1 MTATPPEKHPTPAP
15 ASDGRIR
22 VLLADD
28 EEMIR
33 HGVRL
38 ILRHAEDIDVVAE
51 ARNGAEAVEL
61 AAAQP
66 VDVVLLD
73 IRMPVLDGLAA
84 VEQLVRLAPKPQVVM
99 LTTFGDEE
107 NVTRALHAGAGGF
120 LLKDEG
126 PQELIS
132 AVRAA
137 ATGDA
142 VLSPGVTGHV
152 VKRMLQGGLIGTSST
167 TAPVDRRLAALTGR
181 EREVLAMLGAGLPN
195 LEIAHRL
202 DIGLGTVKT
211 HVGRILEKT
220 GTASR
225 VQAALL
231 AHQAGL
237 GGATGRADA

>member
-1 MTATPPEKHPTPAP
+1 M
-15 ASDGRIR
+15 SDPHGERPGGAVR

-51 ARNGAEAVEL
+51 AANGAEAVEL
-61 AAAQP
+61 AARNP
-66 VDVVLLD
+66 VDVALID

-84 VEQLVRLAPKPQVVM
+84 IEQLVRLDPKPQVVM

-107 NVTRALHAGAGGF
+107 NVTRALQAGASGF

-137 ATGDA
+137 AAGDA

-152 VKRMLQGGLIGTSST
+152 VRRMLQGGGRLGAGS
-167 TAPVDRRLAALTGR
+167 ADERLAALTDR
-181 EREVLAMLGAGLPN
+181 EREVLAMLGEGLSN
-195 LEIAHRL
+195 LEIGRRL
-202 DIGLGTVKT
+202 EIGLGTVKT
-211 HVGRILEKT
+211 HVGRILDKT
-220 GTASR
+220 GTESR

-237 GGATGRADA
+237 AG

>member
-1 MTATPPEKHPTPAP
+1 M
-15 ASDGRIR
+15 SDLHGARAAQPVR

-51 ARNGAEAVEL
+51 AANGAEAVEL
-61 AAAQP
+61 AARTP
-66 VDVVLLD
+66 VDVALVD

-84 VEQLVRLAPKPQVVM
+84 IERLVALDPKPQVVM

-107 NVTRALHAGAGGF
+107 NVTRALQAGASGF

-137 ATGDA
+137 AAGDA

-152 VKRMLQGGLIGTSST
+152 VKRMLQGGGRIGTGN
-167 TAPVDRRLAALTGR
+167 AADDQRLTALTDR
-181 EREVLAMLGAGLPN
+181 EREVLAMLGEGLSN
-195 LEIAHRL
+195 MDIGRRLE
-202 DIGLGTVKT
+202 IGLGTVKT
-211 HVGRILEKT
+211 HVGRILDKT
-220 GTASR
+220 GTQSR

-237 GGATGRADA
+237 AG

>member
-1 MTATPPEKHPTPAP
+1 
-15 ASDGRIR
+15 
-22 VLLADD
+22 
-28 EEMIR
+28 MIR

-38 ILRHAEDIDVVAE
+38 ILKHAEDIDVVAE
-51 ARNGAEAVEL
+51 AANGAEAVEL
-61 AAAQP
+61 AARMP
-66 VDVVLLD
+66 VDVALVD

-84 VEQLVRLAPKPQVVM
+84 IEQLVRLDPKPQVVM

-107 NVTRALHAGAGGF
+107 NVTRALQAGASGF

-137 ATGDA
+137 AAGDA

-152 VKRMLQGGLIGTSST
+152 VRRMLQGGGRIG
-167 TAPVDRRLAALTGR
+167 APDGAAAPDQRLAALTDR
-181 EREVLAMLGAGLPN
+181 EREVLAMLGQGLSN
-195 LEIAHRL
+195 LDIGSRL
-202 DIGLGTVKT
+202 EIGLGTVKT
-211 HVGRILEKT
+211 HVGRILDKT
-220 GTASR
+220 GTQSR

-237 GGATGRADA
+237 TG

>member
-1 MTATPPEKHPTPAP
+1 MTAERQPLEATTSLPPTP
-15 ASDGRIR
+15 RIR

-51 ARNGAEAVEL
+51 AANGAEAVDA

-66 VDVVLLD
+66 VDVALID

-84 VEQLVRLAPKPQVVM
+84 IEQLVRLRPKPQVVM

-107 NVTRALHAGAGGF
+107 NVTRALQAGASGF

-126 PQELIS
+126 PQELIN

-137 ATGDA
+137 AAGDA

-152 VKRMLQGGLIGTSST
+152 VKRMLQGGGARIGSSF
-167 TAPVDRRLAALTGR
+167 TAHAPDQRLSGLTDR
-181 EREVLAMLGAGLPN
+181 EREVLSMLGAGLPN
-195 LEIAHRL
+195 LEIGRRL

-220 GTASR
+220 GTDSR

-231 AHQAGL
+231 AHRAGL
-237 GGATGRADA
+237 MG

>member
-1 MTATPPEKHPTPAP
+1 MSDLPGARTAQPV
-15 ASDGRIR
+15 R

-51 ARNGAEAVEL
+51 ATNGAEAVEL
-61 AAAQP
+61 AARTP
-66 VDVVLLD
+66 VDVALID

-84 VEQLVRLAPKPQVVM
+84 IEQLIRLDPEPQVVM

-107 NVTRALHAGAGGF
+107 NVTRALQAGASGF
-120 LLKDEG
+120 LLKDDG

-137 ATGDA
+137 AAGDA

-152 VKRMLQGGLIGTSST
+152 VKRMLQGGGGGR
-167 TAPVDRRLAALTGR
+167 AGAGGADERLAALTDR
-181 EREVLAMLGAGLPN
+181 EREVLAMLGEGLSN
-195 LEIAHRL
+195 LDIGSRL
-202 DIGLGTVKT
+202 EIGLGTVKT
-211 HVGRILEKT
+211 HVGRILDKT
-220 GTASR
+220 GTQSR

-237 GGATGRADA
+237 AG

>member
-1 MTATPPEKHPTPAP
+1 MTDQANSADSGTGSA
-15 ASDGRIR
+15 IR

-38 ILRHAEDIDVVAE
+38 ILRHADGIEVVAE
-51 ARNGAEAVEL
+51 AADGAGAVRL
-61 AAAQP
+61 AAEHRP
-66 VDVVLLD
+66 DVVLLD

-84 VEQLVRLAPKPQVVM
+84 VEPLVALAPAPQVVM

-107 NVTRALHAGAGGF
+107 NVLRALRAGATGF

-126 PQELIS
+126 PQALIS

-137 ATGDA
+137 AAGDA
-142 VLSPGVTGHV
+142 VLSPGVTGTV
-152 VKRMLQGGLIGTSST
+152 VRRMLSGGG
-167 TAPVDRRLAALTGR
+167 AGAVPAVPDGRVAGLTDR
-181 EREVLAMLGAGLPN
+181 EREVLVMLGKGLSN
-195 LEIAHRL
+195 QKIGGRL
-202 DIGLGTVKT
+202 GIGVGTVKS
-211 HVGRILEKT
+211 HVRSILGKT
-220 GTASR
+220 GCGSR

-237 GGATGRADA
+237 MG

>member
-1 MTATPPEKHPTPAP
+1 M
-15 ASDGRIR
+15 SDLHGERPGGPVR

-38 ILRHAEDIDVVAE
+38 ILRHAQDIDVVAE
-51 ARNGAEAVEL
+51 AANGAEAVEL
-61 AAAQP
+61 AARHP
-66 VDVVLLD
+66 VDVALVD

-84 VEQLVRLAPKPQVVM
+84 IEQLVRLDPKPQVVM

-107 NVTRALHAGAGGF
+107 NVTRALQAGASGF

-137 ATGDA
+137 AAGDA

-152 VKRMLQGGLIGTSST
+152 VRRMLQGGGRIGAG
-167 TAPVDRRLAALTGR
+167 TADERLAALTDR
-181 EREVLAMLGAGLPN
+181 EREVLAMLGEGLSN
-195 LEIAHRL
+195 LEIGRRL
-202 DIGLGTVKT
+202 EIGLGTVKT
-211 HVGRILEKT
+211 HVGRILDKT
-220 GTASR
+220 GTESR

-237 GGATGRADA
+237 AG

>member
-1 MTATPPEKHPTPAP
+1 MTTPPT
-15 ASDGRIR
+15 IR

-33 HGVRL
+33 HGVRM
-38 ILRHAEDIDVVAE
+38 ILQHADGIEVVGE
-51 ARNGAEAVEL
+51 AVNGAEAVTL
-61 AAAQP
+61 AAELHP
-66 VDVVLLD
+66 DVALVD

-84 VEQLVRLAPKPQVVM
+84 IGPLTELDPRPQVVM

-107 NVTRALHAGAGGF
+107 NVTRALRAGAGGF

-126 PQELIS
+126 PDELIR

-137 ATGDA
+137 AAGDA
-142 VLSPGVTGHV
+142 VLSPGVTGTV
-152 VKRMLQGGLIGTSST
+152 IKRMLQGGSPA
-167 TAPVDRRLAALTGR
+167 APDASAASAAPSPDDRLAALTAR

-195 LEIAHRL
+195 LEIGLRL
-202 DIGLGTVKT
+202 GIGVGTVKT
-211 HVGRILEKT
+211 HVAAVLDKT
-220 GTASR
+220 GSDSR

-237 GGATGRADA
+237 AS

>member
-1 MTATPPEKHPTPAP
+1 MTADATPAAGTRP
-15 ASDGRIR
+15 AIR
-22 VLLADD
+22 VLIADD

-51 ARNGAEAVEL
+51 AANGAEAVDL
-61 AAAQP
+61 AARQP
-66 VDVVLLD
+66 VDVALVD

-84 VEQLVRLAPKPQVVM
+84 IGQLVALDPKPQVVM

-107 NVTRALHAGAGGF
+107 NVTRALQAGASGF

-137 ATGDA
+137 AAGDA

-152 VKRMLQGGLIGTSST
+152 VKRMLQGSGRIGP
-167 TAPVDRRLAALTGR
+167 AGGRNPDERLAALTDR
-181 EREVLAMLGAGLPN
+181 EREVLAMLGEGLSN
-195 LEIAHRL
+195 LEIGRRL
-202 DIGLGTVKT
+202 EIGLGTVKT
-211 HVGRILEKT
+211 HVGRILDKT
-220 GTASR
+220 GTESR

-237 GGATGRADA
+237 AH